1 MKNLKKLEI
10 LGSVHNLILSR
21 RKGSTAYLASS
32 LGISRSSFY
41 NYIQELETMG
51 AIIKYSRNGCYF
63 YYEEEF
69 KLKIVIET
77 SELSR
82 VIGGRKNNCFRPSF
96 LDKRHP
102 ILLVSGCRFNL

>member
-10 LGSVHNLILSR
+10 LGSVHNLILYR
-21 RKGSTAYLASS
+21 RKGNTAYLASS

-41 NYIQELETMG
+41 NYIQELKAMG
-51 AIIKYSRNGCYF
+51 AMIKYSRSGCCF

-82 VIGGRKNNCFRPSF
+82 IIGG
-96 LDKRHP
+96 
-102 ILLVSGCRFNL
+102 